1 MLDNKVIDIVRR
13 VKSLSVMKTSLDKLL
28 DDSKVPEE
36 TETKIEKEEVVV
48 KKTEKK
54 VPTKDMKKFGET
66 SKPQNKYIETII
78 NFLEMLKSNPDKVLL
93 VLDWIKLGCFL
104 EMKKFYLNNWLVFY
118 FTYTAITLFW
128 RLNSVYTQKNL

>member
-1 MLDNKVIDIVRR
+1 MLDNKVIDIVRQ

-36 TETKIEKEEVVV
+36 TETEKEKEKEEVVVV

-93 VLDWIKLGCFL
+93 VLD
-104 EMKKFYLNNWLVFY
+104 
-118 FTYTAITLFW
+118 
-128 RLNSVYTQKNL
+128 

>member
-28 DDSKVPEE
+28 ADSKVPEE

-93 VLDWIKLGCFL
+93 VLD
-104 EMKKFYLNNWLVFY
+104 
-118 FTYTAITLFW
+118 
-128 RLNSVYTQKNL
+128 

>member
-36 TETKIEKEEVVV
+36 TETETETEKEKEEVVV

-78 NFLEMLKSNPDKVLL
+78 NFLEMLKSNPDKVIFGLSKARL
-93 VLDWIKLGCFL
+93 FFGNEEFL
-104 EMKKFYLNNWLVFY
+104 SEQLISF
-118 FTYTAITLFW
+118 LFH
-128 RLNSVYTQKNL
+128 LHYHHTILET

>member
-28 DDSKVPEE
+28 ADSKVPEE
-36 TETKIEKEEVVV
+36 TETKTEIEKEEVVV

-78 NFLEMLKSNPDKVLL
+78 NFLEMLKSNPDKVIFGLSK
-93 VLDWIKLGCFL
+93 VKLGCF
-104 EMKKFYLNNWLVFY
+104 
-118 FTYTAITLFW
+118 
-128 RLNSVYTQKNL
+128 